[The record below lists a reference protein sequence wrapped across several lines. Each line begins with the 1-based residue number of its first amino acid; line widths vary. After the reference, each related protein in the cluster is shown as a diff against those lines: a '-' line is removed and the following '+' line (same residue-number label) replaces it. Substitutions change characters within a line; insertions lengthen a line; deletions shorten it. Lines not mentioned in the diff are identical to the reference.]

1 MTCKICGGPY
11 GEMYEI
17 HFVPQAQT
25 KSEVMRYPVC
35 SLLCAGLYRRW
46 LIGKQRGRRANCKRG
61 KKAV

>member
-1 MTCKICGGPY
+1 
-11 GEMYEI
+11 MYEI

-46 LIGKQRGRRANCKRG
+46 LIGKQRGRRASCKRG